1 MYFGPDRFLPGDD
14 HAVTTGIGLVRA
26 AVCAAVLLLIAGAGG
41 AMAQPASTDEGMR
54 IYKAANC
61 AGCHKWSGNG
71 GGSYGGAA
79 ANLRQTQLSLSEI
92 EETIRCGRP
101 MAGMPHFQPD
111 AYSDGSCYGLK
122 ESDLADG
129 KMPPGTSHP
138 LRPDD
143 IKAVAEYVATQI
155 RVRASRPLPSARR
168 SLAARRGSV
177 MFMRSRARA
186 ASGYGFIGRGR
197 GFPASAYAGGGG
209 GRRQRAQ

>member
-1 MYFGPDRFLPGDD
+1 
-14 HAVTTGIGLVRA
+14 VTTGIGFLRA
-26 AVCAAVLLLIAGAGG
+26 AVCAAVLLWIAGPGG
-41 AMAQPASTDEGMR
+41 AMAQPASADEGMR

-111 AYSDGSCYGLK
+111 AYSDGTCYGLK

-155 RVRASRPLPSARR
+155 KGKGEPTFAQCQAFFGSETRVCDVYAKQ
-168 SLAARRGSV
+168 GEGGGNQD
-177 MFMRSRARA
+177 A
-186 ASGYGFIGRGR
+186 ASSGAAG
-197 GFPASAYAGGGG
+197 ASPHQHMQVEAAGD
-209 GRRQRAQ
+209 ANAPSK

>member
-1 MYFGPDRFLPGDD
+1 
-14 HAVTTGIGLVRA
+14 
-26 AVCAAVLLLIAGAGG
+26 
-41 AMAQPASTDEGMR
+41 MAQPASADEGMR
-54 IYKAANC
+54 IYKSANC

-101 MAGMPHFQPD
+101 MASMPHFQPD
-111 AYSDGSCYGLK
+111 AYSDGTCYGLK

-155 RVRASRPLPSARR
+155 KGKGEPTFAQCQAFFGSETRVCDVYAKQ
-168 SLAARRGSV
+168 GEGGNQD
-177 MFMRSRARA
+177 A
-186 ASGYGFIGRGR
+186 ASSGAAG
-197 GFPASAYAGGGG
+197 ASPHQHMQVEAAGD
-209 GRRQRAQ
+209 ANAPSK